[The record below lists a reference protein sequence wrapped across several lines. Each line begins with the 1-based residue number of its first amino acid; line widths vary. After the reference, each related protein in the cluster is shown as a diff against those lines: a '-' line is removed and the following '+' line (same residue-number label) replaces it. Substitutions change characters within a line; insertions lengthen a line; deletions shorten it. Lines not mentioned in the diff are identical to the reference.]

1 MMSLEDHKVEWL
13 APFHELQ
20 KAVREISQKEI
31 SLRELE
37 STERLDF
44 FLIKHLL
51 FNFTIF
57 SQYFFLHSTEIT
69 HTIT

>member
-13 APFHELQ
+13 APFYELQ

-37 STERLDF
+37 STEKLDF
-44 FLIKHLL
+44 F
-51 FNFTIF
+51 
-57 SQYFFLHSTEIT
+57 
-69 HTIT
+69 

>member
-44 FLIKHLL
+44 F
-51 FNFTIF
+51 
-57 SQYFFLHSTEIT
+57 
-69 HTIT
+69 